1 LTIIIQFG
9 TTLISLIIL
18 YMIFAISDFKGG
30 IDGIL
35 GIAVFQPIMSIIFAL
50 LTIFICGLIGLP
62 IRINKKLNKW
72 WRTEFYVSFIL
83 TFIGIIFSVI
93 SFLPNFVQKIE
104 YDINGITEI
113 TTIPNIF
120 LAITGW
126 FLIAFGILHSFPP
139 LKLQIKIIDWQNR
152 KISNKKTKVNSEL
165 NRT

>member
-1 LTIIIQFG
+1 
-9 TTLISLIIL
+9 
-18 YMIFAISDFKGG
+18 MIFAISDYNGG

-35 GIAVFQPIMSIIFAL
+35 GIAVFQPIMSIIFAF
-50 LTIFICGLIGLP
+50 LTILICGLVGLP

-72 WRTEFYVSFIL
+72 WRTKFYVSLIL
-83 TFIGIIFSVI
+83 TFIGIVLSVI
-93 SFLPNFVQKIE
+93 SFLPTFVQKTE

-139 LKLQIKIIDWQNR
+139 LKLQIKLTDWLNS
-152 KISNKKTKVNSEL
+152 KINSGKTKVKTEL